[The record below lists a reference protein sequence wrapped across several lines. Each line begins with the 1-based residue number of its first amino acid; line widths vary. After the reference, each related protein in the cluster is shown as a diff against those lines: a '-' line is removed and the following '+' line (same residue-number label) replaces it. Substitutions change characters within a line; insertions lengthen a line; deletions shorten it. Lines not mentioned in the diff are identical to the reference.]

1 MHNQNNYCQKFGR
14 NWKKIA
20 IWSIL
25 AIPIVNLKKSIFEP
39 SLGPLNVK
47 KNFKIFAW
55 LIFVQ
60 VKLKIEIWPPVGRL
74 KSSQIYLKCFLG

>member
-20 IWSIL
+20 VWSIL

-39 SLGPLNVK
+39 SQGPLNVK
-47 KNFKIFAW
+47 IFQKFFAW
-55 LIFVQ
+55 LIFVL
-60 VKLKIEIWPPVGRL
+60 VSTL
-74 KSSQIYLKCFLG
+74 

>member
-20 IWSIL
+20 VWSIL

-39 SLGPLNVK
+39 SQEPLNI
-47 KNFKIFAW
+47 KIFQFFFAW
-55 LIFVQ
+55 LIFVL
-60 VKLKIEIWPPVGRL
+60 VSTL
-74 KSSQIYLKCFLG
+74 